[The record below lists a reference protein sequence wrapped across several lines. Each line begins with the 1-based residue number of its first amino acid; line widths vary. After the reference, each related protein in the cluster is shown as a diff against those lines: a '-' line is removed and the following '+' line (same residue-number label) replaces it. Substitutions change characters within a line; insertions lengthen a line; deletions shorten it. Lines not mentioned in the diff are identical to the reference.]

1 MTDSTMAQMEEKVN
15 YAQTIINILQ
25 TRLNESIG
33 QNIQLEA
40 KLTRMLEDTKVAD
53 PKPNTEPKGK

>member
-1 MTDSTMAQMEEKVN
+1 MVDNTATLQEKID

-25 TRLNESIG
+25 TRLNESTG

-40 KLTRMLEDTKVAD
+40 KLTRMMEDAKPAD
-53 PKPNTEPKGK
+53 PKPNIEPKGK

>member
-1 MTDSTMAQMEEKVN
+1 MADTMAQLEEKVN

-40 KLTRMLEDTKVAD
+40 KLTRMLEDTKAAD
-53 PKPNTEPKGK
+53 PKPNIETKGK

>member
-1 MTDSTMAQMEEKVN
+1 MADTMAQLEEKVN

-40 KLTRMLEDTKVAD
+40 KLTRMMEDAKAVE
-53 PKPNTEPKGK
+53 PKPEKAK

>member
-1 MTDSTMAQMEEKVN
+1 MIMVDNTATLQEKID

-40 KLTRMLEDTKVAD
+40 KLTRMMEDAKVVE
-53 PKPNTEPKGK
+53 PKPEKAK

>member
-1 MTDSTMAQMEEKVN
+1 MADTMAQMEEKVN

-25 TRLNESIG
+25 TKLNESVG

-40 KLTRMLEDTKVAD
+40 KLIRLTEDAKTKVA
-53 PKPNTEPKGK
+53 EPDTGAKGES

>member
-1 MTDSTMAQMEEKVN
+1 MADTMAQMEEKVN

-40 KLTRMLEDTKVAD
+40 KLTRMVEDTKAA
-53 PKPNTEPKGK
+53 EPTPEKAK

>member
-1 MTDSTMAQMEEKVN
+1 MVDNTATLQEKID

-40 KLTRMLEDTKVAD
+40 KLTRMMEDAKVVE
-53 PKPNTEPKGK
+53 PKPEKVK

>member
-1 MTDSTMAQMEEKVN
+1 MADTIAQLEEKVN

-25 TRLNESIG
+25 TRLNESTG

-40 KLTRMLEDTKVAD
+40 KLTRMMEDAKTKE
-53 PKPNTEPKGK
+53 TELDTGAKGDS

>member
-1 MTDSTMAQMEEKVN
+1 MADTMAQLEEKVN

-40 KLTRMLEDTKVAD
+40 KLTRMMEDTKAAE
-53 PKPNTEPKGK
+53 PKPEKAK

>member
-1 MTDSTMAQMEEKVN
+1 MVDTMAQLEEKVN

-40 KLTRMLEDTKVAD
+40 KLTRMLEDTKAAD
-53 PKPNTEPKGK
+53 PKPNIETKGK

>member
-1 MTDSTMAQMEEKVN
+1 MADTMAQMEEKVN

-40 KLTRMLEDTKVAD
+40 KLTRMMEDAKAVE
-53 PKPNTEPKGK
+53 PKPEKAK

>member
-1 MTDSTMAQMEEKVN
+1 MVDNTATLQEKID

-40 KLTRMLEDTKVAD
+40 KLTRMMEDAKVVE
-53 PKPNTEPKGK
+53 PKPEKAK

>member
-1 MTDSTMAQMEEKVN
+1 MVDNTATLQEKID

-40 KLTRMLEDTKVAD
+40 KLTRMLEDTKAAD
-53 PKPNTEPKGK
+53 PKPNIETKGK

>member
-1 MTDSTMAQMEEKVN
+1 MADTMAQLEEKVN

-40 KLTRMLEDTKVAD
+40 KLTRLLEDTKAAD
-53 PKPNTEPKGK
+53 PKPNIETKGK